1 MFKMYFSS
9 TIAITIICSY
19 FSTSP
24 LLFFISQTIKPAE
37 IMSANTCHMRLLN
50 IAKHNYNGKCSF
62 LL

>member
-37 IMSANTCHMRLLN
+37 IMSANTCHKRLLN
-50 IAKHNYNGKCSF
+50 IAKHNYNGKCLF